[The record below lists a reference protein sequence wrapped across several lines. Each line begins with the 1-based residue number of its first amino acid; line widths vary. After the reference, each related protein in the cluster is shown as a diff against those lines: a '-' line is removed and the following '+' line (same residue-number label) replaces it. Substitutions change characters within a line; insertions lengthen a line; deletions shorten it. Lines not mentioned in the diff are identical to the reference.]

1 VKEQLKRLKH
11 ESKENK
17 SEIQKLSSQLTEMC
31 QLTSKILIPIPN
43 NNISIIITL
52 DSFLTQ
58 EIITFDNLPS
68 AIQNSLNV
76 PDKYRELI
84 WTKFWYLHEIY
95 VTKNHPNS
103 GYITSFKPGGN
114 LQIAFFRETA
124 TINTG
129 LQYEAF
135 TLASLTASAAW
146 NDDLQLTITA
156 YRHSVEINN
165 HNITLLFGTPQRI
178 NLQWKN
184 IDKVIFKAS
193 GGVAHPG
200 TGHGVLPIAII
211 TQLTI
216 NNLVEAKK

>member
-1 VKEQLKRLKH
+1 
-11 ESKENK
+11 
-17 SEIQKLSSQLTEMC
+17 M
-31 QLTSKILIPIPN
+31 
-43 NNISIIITL
+43 
-52 DSFLTQ
+52 
-58 EIITFDNLPS
+58 
-68 AIQNSLNV
+68 
-76 PDKYRELI
+76 
-84 WTKFWYLHEIY
+84 
-95 VTKNHPNS
+95 
-103 GYITSFKPGGN
+103 TSFKPGGS
-114 LQIAFFRETA
+114 LQIAYFYEPA

-156 YRHSVEINN
+156 YRHSAEINN
-165 HNITLLFGTPQRI
+165 HNITLLFGRPQRI

-193 GGVAHPG
+193 GGTAHPG
-200 TGHGVLPIAII
+200 SGEGVLPHAII